1 MCFSAGASFTAA
13 GALSII
19 SLLSIKQARTKK
31 IIPVALTPLFFGIQ
45 QASEGFVW
53 ITLNNGDTTSAL
65 HLISMYTFLF
75 FAAVFWPT
83 WIPASLYWAEDSY
96 KRKQLLF
103 KLMCCGILVSLVFLW
118 TWVLKTT
125 GAVVV
130 DHHILYPVAHYP
142 FGSTNETYCSI
153 AT

>member
-83 WIPASLYWAEDSY
+83 WIPASLYWVEDSY

-103 KLMCCGILVSLVFLW
+103 KLMCCGILVCLLFLW
-118 TWVLKTT
+118 AWLLKTC
-125 GAVVV
+125 GAVIVV
-130 DHHILYPVAHYP
+130 HHIHYPVARYRCA
-142 FGSTNETYCSI
+142 GTNQ
-153 AT
+153 